1 VDDRAKQKREGSGLE
16 CTVRVRRPEA
26 PSPRPAAALASRG
39 GPGEPPAS
47 EGRQGEAATASLWRR
62 GEYWTVGYAGTVVH
76 LRDTKGLHYL
86 AALLAEPEREWHVL
100 DLAARAAGAPG
111 SQASAPARPSPAGS
125 GERIDTRAREAY
137 RQRLHELRRA
147 VEDAE
152 ARNDRGAVERARHE
166 AEWIERELV
175 AAFGLGR
182 RPRRHADPVER
193 TRKAV
198 YARLRSS
205 LASIRAVHPELGRHL
220 SCAVRTGTRC
230 VYRPERDP
238 GWRISLA
245 G

>member
-1 VDDRAKQKREGSGLE
+1 VDESARQKQGERGLG
-16 CTVRVRRPEA
+16 CTVRVRPAEP
-26 PSPRPAAALASRG
+26 PSPPRAAAMASHG
-39 GPGEPPAS
+39 GPGEPDAATA
-47 EGRQGEAATASLWRR
+47 RHGEAANAVLRRR
-62 GEYWTVGYAGTVVH
+62 GEYWTVGYAGAIVH
-76 LRDTKGLHYL
+76 LRDTKGMHYL

-100 DLAARAAGAPG
+100 DLAARAAGSPAP
-111 SQASAPARPSPAGS
+111 QASVPDPRTAGAS
-125 GERIDTRAREAY
+125 GERLDARAREAY
-137 RQRLHELRRA
+137 RQRLHDLRRA
-147 VEDAE
+147 IEDAE
-152 ARNDRGAVERARHE
+152 ARNDLGAVERARHE

-175 AAFGLGR
+175 AAFGLGHR
-182 RPRRHADPVER
+182 LRRHADPVER

-198 YARLRSS
+198 YARLRST